1 MSRFEDTHM
10 EKGGSVPQMEF
21 LALKAN
27 YRPKPF
33 FSSGQIVSL
42 L

>member
-1 MSRFEDTHM
+1 MSRFEDM
-10 EKGGSVPQMEF
+10 EKGGSVLQMEF

-27 YRPKPF
+27 YCPKPF